1 MISLVRNNRIPWWWI
16 MEYENYLN
24 ESILKMTQEK
34 KIEKEIK
41 ELGK

>member
-1 MISLVRNNRIPWWWI
+1 

-24 ESILKMTQEK
+24 ENILQNDTKIKKKK

-41 ELGK
+41 EL

>member
-1 MISLVRNNRIPWWWI
+1 

-41 ELGK
+41 EFGK

>member
-1 MISLVRNNRIPWWWI
+1 

-24 ESILKMTQEK
+24 ESILKMIQEK

-41 ELGK
+41 EFGK

>member
-1 MISLVRNNRIPWWWI
+1 

-41 ELGK
+41 KLGK

>member
-1 MISLVRNNRIPWWWI
+1 

-24 ESILKMTQEK
+24 ENILQNDTKIKKKK

-41 ELGK
+41 ELWK

>member
-1 MISLVRNNRIPWWWI
+1 
-16 MEYENYLN
+16 MEYENYLK

>member
-1 MISLVRNNRIPWWWI
+1 